1 MAKVMVVQKWRHYL
15 LGWHFFVKID
25 QKALRFLLE
34 QQLVATEY
42 QHWLTKLMGFNF
54 EIQYRPGLENRAADA
69 LSRIPR
75 KAELHAISIPSWVD
89 WAQLRSD
96 ISKDPQ
102 LQQILHSLS
111 QDLSAKPGWE

>member
-1 MAKVMVVQKWRHYL
+1 MAKVMAVQKWRHYL
-15 LGWHFFVKID
+15 LRWHFIVKID
-25 QKALRFLLE
+25 QKALKFLLK

-42 QHWLTKLMGFNF
+42 QHWLPKLMGFNF
-54 EIQYRPGLENRAADA
+54 KIQYRSGLENKVAEA
-69 LSRIPR
+69 LSRIPG

-96 ISKDPQ
+96 ISNDPQ

-111 QDLSAKPGWE
+111 